1 MLLFLL
7 SGGSALVKVEQGAS
21 LLWCTAKSVWRRNK
35 FVSKTKQSKNKAG
48 IQRLL
53 TGPVSRRLQ
62 FPVKTVTTSG
72 LLTTCVEHKEDLVS
86 PTVSSSIST

>member
-1 MLLFLL
+1 MVHSEERL
-7 SGGSALVKVEQGAS
+7 EE
-21 LLWCTAKSVWRRNK
+21 
-35 FVSKTKQSKNKAG
+35 KQVCFKNKAG

-62 FPVKTVTTSG
+62 FHVTTVTTSG
-72 LLTTCVEHKEDLVS
+72 LLTNCVEHKEDLVS